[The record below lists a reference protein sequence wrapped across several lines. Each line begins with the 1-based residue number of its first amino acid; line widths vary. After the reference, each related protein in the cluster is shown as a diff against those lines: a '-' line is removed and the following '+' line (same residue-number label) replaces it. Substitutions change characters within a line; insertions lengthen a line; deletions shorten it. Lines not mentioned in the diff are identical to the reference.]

1 MAQVTHSVG
10 LVFLT
15 LLAAVL
21 LLVGVGRGDGVPSVR
36 QAAGGFEQDLV
47 RWEISHFMDKWLRQ
61 AVNIALR
68 RSASASERET
78 AIAEFFDSSGGV
90 RESQEALARALAAEG
105 GELPRAQDAQRELA
119 KLESRRAELAP
130 VVEEAIEAAVT
141 DVLSRAG
148 IIDHAGPI
156 RWPPVD
162 FTFTDSAL
170 VLVRSPR
177 DEVRRLADLLLEPN
191 VALLERA
198 AIEERVEAEDDVSAL
213 VVRVG
218 GIATYPTQ
226 VQPLASLHRTL
237 ELVIHEWLHHWLIFR
252 PLGRAWFAGG
262 ELQNVNET
270 LANMVGEE
278 IGDLALTELTGEV
291 FERRPWTP
299 PEPPSEATSNPGV
312 FDYAREM
319 RRTRTRLDALLADGT
334 VADAEAYLEERRL
347 AFGAAG
353 YPIRKLNTAWFA
365 FHGTYADDPA
375 SVSPIEAQLR
385 AVRADSGSL
394 AEFVDRVAVIDAEG
408 DLEQIAREAG
418 WEASG

>member
-1 MAQVTHSVG
+1 MAQVRHSAG
-10 LVFLT
+10 IGFLT
-15 LLAAVL
+15 LLAVVL

-78 AIAEFFDSSGGV
+78 AIAEFFDSSGDV

-105 GELPRAQDAQRELA
+105 GELPRARDAQRELA
-119 KLESRRAELAP
+119 KLESQRAELAP

-141 DVLSRAG
+141 DVLSQAG

-177 DEVRRLADLLLEPN
+177 DKVRRLADLLLEPD
-191 VALLERA
+191 VAALEQV
-198 AIEERVEAEDDVSAL
+198 AIEERVEAENDVSAL

-237 ELVIHEWLHHWLIFR
+237 ELVGHEWLHHWLIFR

-262 ELQNVNET
+262 ELQSVNET
-270 LANMVGEE
+270 LANIVGEE
-278 IGDLALTELTGEV
+278 IGDLALTKLTGEV
-291 FERRPWTP
+291 VERRPWTP
-299 PEPPSEATSNPGV
+299 PKPPSEAASVPGV
-312 FDYAREM
+312 FDYTREM
-319 RRTRTRLDALLADGT
+319 RRTRTRLDELLADGT
-334 VADAEAYLEERRL
+334 VADAETYLEERRL
-347 AFGAAG
+347 AFVAAG
-353 YPIRKLNTAWFA
+353 YPLRKLNTAWFA
-365 FHGTYADDPA
+365 FHGTYADNPA
-375 SVSPIEAQLR
+375 SASPIEAQLR

-394 AEFVDRVAVIDAEG
+394 AEFVDRVAVIDAGG
-408 DLEQIAREAG
+408 DLEEIAREAG
-418 WEASG
+418 WEATG